1 MSTIDWATLESKEQI
16 SPFIPDVRI
25 NERDSCIYAHDSRTL
40 VEEG

>member
-25 NERDSCIYAHDSRTL
+25 NERGPCIYAHDWRTL